1 MLLELKLNSA
11 SKELETARF
20 LCVTYLLC
28 LFLAL
33 EINLIHSC
41 TLRTLVNGWQT
52 YMTHK
57 SHRQSK
63 NKRFL
68 GTKNAILNETSEK
81 IEEKVGFVSHIRFV
95 LVIYVCFV
103 SSYTFCESYT

>member
-11 SKELETARF
+11 SKELETAQF
-20 LCVTYLLC
+20 LFVTYLLC

-57 SHRQSK
+57 THRQSK
-63 NKRFL
+63 NMRFL

-81 IEEKVGFVSHIRFV
+81 NRRKSRLKQMIISVMCVYCIIFKKE
-95 LVIYVCFV
+95 L
-103 SSYTFCESYT
+103 YT